1 MQHTPYP
8 SPMAALLPV
17 ALPPWAYTYLTLL
30 EETGLERTSARGA
43 GTTMRTVKAL
53 MDNNPEFKY
62 AVEDA
67 LERSA
72 DTLEAEARR
81 RAVEGVT
88 KGVYYKGDRVDEE
101 VVYSDALLT
110 TLLKAKRP
118 AQFGDRT
125 QLVGPNNGPLQ
136 ILVRQ
141 FGEPAPRPPI
151 DGEATLVESEP
162 YATLDAD
169 DLAGELPTAAASP
182 DDLAGELPA
191 HAAPPPHAA
200 EPAPQVVLRTFGSPA
215 DDLL

>member
-1 MQHTPYP
+1 
-8 SPMAALLPV
+8 MAALLPV
-17 ALPPWAYTYLTLL
+17 ALPPWAYTYLALL
-30 EETGLERTSARGA
+30 EETGLERTSARAA

-53 MDNNPEFKY
+53 MDADAEFKY

-101 VVYSDALLT
+101 VVYSDTLLV
-110 TLLKAKRP
+110 TLLKAKRSS
-118 AQFGDRT
+118 QFGDRT

-136 ILVRQ
+136 ILVRT
-141 FGEPAPRPPI
+141 FGEPAPRPAI
-151 DGEATLVESEP
+151 DGEATLVEPSPYGAEP
-162 YATLDAD
+162 YASLDAD
-169 DLAGELPTAAASP
+169 DLAGELPAAPAPP

-191 HAAPPPHAA
+191 
-200 EPAPQVVLRTFGSPA
+200 APQVAVRTFGAPA